1 VGCGPHSCTCPR
13 SSSLFHGQTLPLQ
26 QESAASSGGGASDEE
41 TIDFGDLLGNITDEE
56 LKEALA
62 LDNVMPNGGDELF
75 QSFSQTDFCFKN
87 VTDFH
92 FPGDETNDV
101 LATNHFSNDT
111 EQTFAC
117 TMDEYPILNGQFED
131 NLYYQLF

>member
-1 VGCGPHSCTCPR
+1 MGCGPHGCTCPR
-13 SSSLFHGQTLPLQ
+13 TSSSLHGQTLSLVK
-26 QESAASSGGGASDEE
+26 SAASSGGGASDEE
-41 TIDFGDLLGNITDEE
+41 TIDFGNLLENITDEE

-62 LDNVMPNGGDELF
+62 LDIVMPNGGDELF
-75 QSFSQTDFCFKN
+75 QSFSQTDFCLN
-87 VTDFH
+87 ETDLH

-101 LATNHFSNDT
+101 LAANPFSNDT
-111 EQTFAC
+111 EQTFTC

>member
-1 VGCGPHSCTCPR
+1 MGCGPHDCTCPR
-13 SSSLFHGQTLPLQ
+13 TSSLFHGQTLPLQ
-26 QESAASSGGGASDEE
+26 QESAASSRGGASDEE
-41 TIDFGDLLGNITDEE
+41 TIDFGDLLENITDED

-62 LDNVMPNGGDELF
+62 LDIVMPNGGDELF
-75 QSFSQTDFCFKN
+75 QSFSQTDFCFKH

-111 EQTFAC
+111 EQTFTC
-117 TMDEYPILNGQFED
+117 TMDEYWNGQFED
-131 NLYYQLF
+131 NLDYQSF